1 MKVIGIN
8 GSPRKGGNTETIIRK
23 TFEPLEAAGIE
34 TELIQIG
41 GKAIRGCIACGKCA
55 EMQNKTCIIT
65 KDPINEIIQKMIDAD
80 GILLG
85 SPTYFTDVTAEMKAL
100 IDRAGFVSYTNGGL
114 YKHKVGAAVVAVRR
128 GGATHVFDTMNHFF
142 QDTMNHF
149 FQISGMFIVGST
161 YWNMCYGLE
170 PGEVNGDEEGM
181 ANMTDVGESMAF
193 LLNKLKA

>member
-23 TFEPLEAAGIE
+23 TFEPLKAAGIQ

-41 GKAIRGCIACGKCA
+41 GKAIRGCTACGKCA
-55 EMQNKTCIIT
+55 DMQNRTCVIT
-65 KDPINEIIQKMIDAD
+65 KDPVNEIIQKMIEAD
-80 GILLG
+80 GMILG
-85 SPTYFTDVTAEMKAL
+85 SPTYFADVSAEMKA
-100 IDRAGFVSYTNGGL
+100 
-114 YKHKVGAAVVAVRR
+114 
-128 GGATHVFDTMNHFF
+128 VF
-142 QDTMNHF
+142 DTMNHF

-170 PGEVNGDEEGM
+170 PGDVNGDEEGM